1 MESSSRAK
9 HPVARSD
16 SRATS
21 ENRVE
26 ISQLGRARTC
36 QIRLTPLAG
45 SSTTRTEMRNYWEDP
60 EATASSPIPI
70 APIHPSKRS
79 RRSRPP
85 REMGEGHWFRRT
97 LQPSPSRCDRSIDS
111 DGQHLSMI
119 RRKLFSRVIKK
130 TRRETSRS
138 FEKLYT
144 FECIERECMGE
155 RARWLYRKRIYYG
168 GVWGRNTVLSKFRC
182 KWELPWKALCFDHPT
197 SFLWYNSQ

>member
-1 MESSSRAK
+1 MLRHNCKLYFRLIFYHTCLESSSRAK

-85 REMGEGHWFRRT
+85 REMGERHWFRRT

-119 RRKLFSRVIKK
+119 RRKLFFKRYKK
-130 TRRETSRS
+130 NSARDESIVREAVYLSDVTR
-138 FEKLYT
+138 
-144 FECIERECMGE
+144 IERE
-155 RARWLYRKRIYYG
+155 Y
-168 GVWGRNTVLSKFRC
+168 VWESVLGDFIVKEFITEGFGDGTQC
-182 KWELPWKALCFDHPT
+182 
-197 SFLWYNSQ
+197 